1 VSTVA
6 IPNRASSLRTLA
18 STDHKRIAGSAC
30 AIAFV
35 FFLAGGLLAL
45 LMRSQLAAD
54 GGVVSQNTY
63 NELFTMHGSTMVYL
77 VIVPVALAVGL
88 YFVPLQVGAAEIAG
102 PRVALA
108 GLWLYVLGGACMWSG
123 FLTSGGAASASWW
136 GFDPLSESI
145 HSPGSGMDLWI
156 FGVMLATLGQIL
168 WAGCILATA
177 LRRRAPGMTLMRMP
191 VFTWTMVATCTMTV
205 FGFPALIL
213 ALALLWAQRHLGGV
227 LTGGAGAVDYQALF
241 WFYGHPVVYVMFFP
255 FVGMV
260 GEIIATFSARRFF
273 GYSAFIVALL
283 IFSGLSMTVW
293 AHHMFTFGVLSNKYF
308 ALTSTALIVPAGI
321 EYFDFLATIW
331 RGRLRFTTAFLF
343 ALGFL
348 VQFLVGGLTGIVLAS
363 PPLDYGLNMSYFV
376 VAHFHY
382 TIFAG
387 SAFGL
392 FGGIYYWFP
401 KITGVMLRERLGK
414 LNFVLMVIGAN
425 LTFFPMFFL
434 GTEGM
439 VRRIARYPSSS
450 GWQGLN
456 IVATVGSFVIAVS
469 VLVFIANVVVSLRH
483 RRLAGDDPWGAH
495 TLEWATSS
503 PPPRHN
509 FTALPPIRSYAPLL
523 DLREAVEQHPAPD
536 PSITVAGAPA

>member
-1 VSTVA
+1 MNAVA
-6 IPNRASSLRTLA
+6 APARVASRTLA
-18 STDHKRIAGSAC
+18 CTDHKRIAGTAC
-30 AIAFV
+30 LVAFV

-54 GGVVSQNTY
+54 GGVVSQQTY

-108 GLWLYVLGGACMWSG
+108 GLWLLICGGVCMWSG
-123 FLTSGGAASASWW
+123 FLTSGGAAAASWW
-136 GFDPLSESI
+136 GFDPLSDSI
-145 HSPGSGMDLWI
+145 HSPGSGMELWI

-168 WAGCILATA
+168 WAGCVLSTA

-191 VFTWTMVATCTMTV
+191 VFTWTMVVTCLMVV
-205 FGFPALIL
+205 FGFPALLL
-213 ALALLWAQRHLGGV
+213 ALGLLWAQRHFGGV
-227 LTGGAGAVDYQALF
+227 LNGGLGAVDYQALF

-260 GEIIATFSARRFF
+260 GEVLATFSSRRFF
-273 GYSAFIVALL
+273 GYSAFVVALL
-283 IFSGLSMTVW
+283 AFAGLSMTVW

-321 EYFDFLATIW
+321 EYFDFLATLW
-331 RGRLRFTTAFLF
+331 RGSLRFTTAFLF

-348 VQFLVGGLTGIVLAS
+348 VQFLVGGLTGVILAS

-392 FGGIYYWFP
+392 FAGIYYWFP
-401 KITGVMLRERLGK
+401 KITGAMLRERLGK
-414 LNFVLMVIGAN
+414 LHFVLMVIGTN
-425 LTFFPMFFL
+425 VTFFPMFIL
-434 GTEGM
+434 GAEGM
-439 VRRIARYPSSS
+439 TRRIARYPAST
-450 GWQGLN
+450 GWQELN
-456 IVATVGSFVIAVS
+456 ILETAGSVVIALS
-469 VLVFIANVVVSLRH
+469 VLVFMWNMLVSLRD
-483 RRLAGDDPWGAH
+483 RRSAGDDPWGAH

-509 FTALPPIRSYAPLL
+509 FRALPPIRSYAPLL
-523 DLREAVEQHPAPD
+523 DLREAREEV
-536 PSITVAGAPA
+536 SV